1 MTQEK
6 VLLTDECSNAGNE
19 SARELHSGD
28 AVFQE
33 HVMTSPVESLGRR
46 RVEFGLFFFSSSE
59 SVADRDKYGLLMESS
74 KYADEHGFSSVWI
87 PERHFTKEGG
97 LYPNP
102 VVLHAALARETTQIG
117 LRAGSVVLP
126 LHDPIRVAEEWSM
139 VDNLSGG
146 RVGLSF
152 ASGWHPNDFVFFPE
166 KYSDRHEEMYRGIE
180 TVQKLWRGESIT
192 VNGVDGKQIEVRIY
206 PTPLQP
212 SLPVW
217 VTAAGSPLTF
227 EKAGELG
234 ANLLTHLFNQSF
246 EELAEKI
253 KIYREALAAHG
264 HDPQSGRVTVAVPA
278 FVTEDESLIRGEV
291 QESFRR
297 YIRSASYL
305 LKAFAQNKGRQ
316 IDFARLSAQE
326 LDEYIGWICD
336 RLISEKRVLFGT
348 LETCS
353 RSIAELSDLGVDEV
367 ICQLDFGVKPDLVL
381 QNLPYLNQLRERFDY
396 PVAVVAPCVLKDEAI
411 HLNSS
416 AGTPANSIHCAQSY
430 VDPIFSK
437 SDSNVPPERLILDI
451 QARCPEELAGS
462 ELYERLNRRGAEFDS
477 GSQQL
482 ERLWSGDGEAL
493 GQLRLSDA
501 LLWEADAYRVHPALL
516 DACFQL
522 LVTTL
527 PPNETDS
534 DQEPL
539 YEPVG
544 LRSLRVYGRPE
555 KRLWNHAHLRPGK
568 VDGVVEGDVRILNE
582 QGEVVVQALGL
593 QLQRAVHLNLAQL
606 DQGET
611 MAVKSPA
618 KTNANGPEGEEHVL
632 RDSLLLQ
639 EPRERGRL
647 LEVYICEQVA
657 RVLELPASKIDI
669 DQPVNT
675 LGLDSLMAIQL
686 KNRIECDLGVN
697 VPVAT
702 FLRGASVAELSLQ
715 LLPQLTPAWETDSTS
730 RVLGTAPDALV
741 EHPLSKGQKALWFMH
756 QFSTGSAY
764 NTIELAVTIRGA
776 LDIEALQSGF
786 QALTDRHP
794 SLRTVYRAGDEGPV
808 QVVLAS
814 QVADF
819 KVTNAEGWTAPQ
831 LDHHM
836 AEEYRRPFDLEKGPL
851 LRANLFTRSDHE
863 HVFSLA
869 AHHIAVDFLS
879 MEIILNE
886 LQVMYFAAKA
896 GVPAALPHLNAQ
908 YADYVKWQAEML
920 DGVEGER
927 LWGFWQRELAGEL
940 PVLKLPTD
948 RPRPLIPT
956 NRGAIHKFK
965 LDEDQTRQLRS
976 LAKAEK
982 TTLYTVVLAGLNV
995 LLHRYS
1001 RQDDI
1006 LINSPTANRSRS
1018 EFEGMVGFFAN
1029 PVIVRSNLSGNPSF
1043 KAFLAQVSKTVLG
1056 ALDHQDYPFS
1066 LLIEQLQPARDPS
1079 RTPLSD
1085 VVFNLDRPAREGTI
1099 GGMVGRPQLGA
1110 LTMEPMI
1117 IEECVT
1123 RYDLVL
1129 VMIEGE
1135 ESITCG
1141 WQYKSDLFDAS
1152 TIGRMAGHLQTLLSS
1167 ISAHPDW
1174 RLSELEPLT
1183 TIDHTTLTLTGL
1195 VGQRPL
1201 PRRMK
1206 SVKRKAIDLTP
1217 QSTVTTNSIQPG
1229 QSFPLVVYPKMNRL
1243 DPIEWAKGSQDF
1255 IQTKLLEHGA
1265 ILFRGF
1271 KVASAS
1277 EFEQFATAS
1286 CPGLFGDYG
1295 DLPRE
1300 EMGGK
1305 VYGSTPYPSDH
1316 AILPHNESSQLHC
1329 WPLKIWFY
1337 CAKAP
1342 LLGGETPIVDCRKV
1356 YQSLDP
1362 ALRDKFAQQGLMYV
1376 RNYVQGFD
1384 VSWQEFFRTSDRSE
1398 VEAYCRGVGM
1408 EFEWKGA
1415 HGLRTRKICPAV
1427 ATHPKTGE
1435 VVMFNQIQAHHV
1447 SCLEPST
1454 REALLSLFKIDDLP
1468 RNVYYGDGS
1477 VIEDSVVDTLREVYR
1492 KSEVSFPWQEGD
1504 ILMLDNMLS
1513 AHGRSPYTGP
1523 RKILVTMGEMFA
1535 AADLQ
1540 PEGEAML
1547 ANAV

>member
-1 MTQEK
+1 
-6 VLLTDECSNAGNE
+6 
-19 SARELHSGD
+19 
-28 AVFQE
+28 
-33 HVMTSPVESLGRR
+33 MTSPVESVGRR

-59 SVADRDKYGLLMESS
+59 SVADREKYELLMESS
-74 KYADEHGFSSVWI
+74 KYVDENGFSSVWI

-102 VVLHAALARETTQIG
+102 VVLHAALARETRQIG

-126 LHDPIRVAEEWSM
+126 LHNPIRVAEEWAM

-166 KYSDRHEEMYRGIE
+166 KYDDRHEEMYRGMQV
-180 TVQKLWRGESIT
+180 VQKLWQGESIA
-192 VNGVDGKQIEVRIY
+192 VKGVDGKQIEVRIY

-217 VTAAGSPLTF
+217 ITAAGSPQTF

-246 EELAEKI
+246 EELAGKI
-253 KIYREALAAHG
+253 KVYRQSLAAFGHG
-264 HDPQSGRVTVAVPA
+264 PRAGRVTVAVPA
-278 FVTEDESLIRGEV
+278 FVTDDEGLIHGEV

-305 LKAFAQNKGRQ
+305 LKAFAQNKGRPV
-316 IDFARLSAQE
+316 DFARLSTQE
-326 LDEYIGWICD
+326 MDEYVEWICD
-336 RLISEKRVLFGT
+336 RLITEKRVLFGT

-353 RSIAELSDLGVDEV
+353 KAIAELRDLGVDEV
-367 ICQLDFGVKPDLVL
+367 ICQLDFGVKADLVL
-381 QNLPYLNQLRERFDY
+381 ENLPYLNQLRQRFDC
-396 PVAVVAPCVLKDEAI
+396 PADLVAAVAVQDVAI

-416 AGTPANSIHCAQSY
+416 AGSPVNLIQSSSETSA
-430 VDPIFSK
+430 DAIFSEAH
-437 SDSNVPPERLILDI
+437 SDVPQEDLLRHI
-451 QARCPEELAGS
+451 QARCREELASS
-462 ELYERLNRRGAEFDS
+462 EPYERLNRRSAEFDS
-477 GSQQL
+477 GPSKL
-482 ERLWSGDGEAL
+482 ERLWLGEGEAMS
-493 GQLRLSDA
+493 QLRLSDD
-501 LLWEADAYRVHPALL
+501 LLWEAEAHKIHPALL

-527 PPNETDS
+527 SPNGGPSGVPS
-534 DQEPL
+534 DGEAL

-555 KRLWNHAHLRPGK
+555 KRLWNHAHLLAGK
-568 VDGVVEGDVRILNE
+568 ADGVVEGNVRLLNE
-582 QGEVVVQALGL
+582 HGDVLVQALGL
-593 QLQRAVHLNLAQL
+593 QLQRSAHLNLAQL
-606 DQGET
+606 DQRDS
-611 MAVKSPA
+611 MAIQSTS
-618 KTNANGPEGEEHVL
+618 KTDPNGPDGEDRVL
-632 RDSLLLQ
+632 RASLLLH
-639 EPRERGRL
+639 EPKERGRL
-647 LEVYICEQVA
+647 LTDYICQEVA
-657 RVLELPASKIDI
+657 RVLELPATKVAI

-675 LGLDSLMAIQL
+675 IGLDSLMAIQL

-715 LLPQLTPAWETDSTS
+715 LLPQLTPASETDSTT
-730 RVLGTAPDALV
+730 RIFGTVPEALV
-741 EHPLSKGQKALWFMH
+741 EHPLSKGQHALWFMH

-764 NTIELAVTIRGA
+764 NTIELAVTIRGT
-776 LDIEALQSGF
+776 LDIEALQIGF
-786 QALTDRHP
+786 QELTNRHP
-794 SLRTVYRAGDEGPV
+794 SLRTVYRGGNEGPV
-808 QVVLAS
+808 QLVLAS

-819 KVTNAEGWTAPQ
+819 KVTKAEDWSTAQ
-831 LDHHM
+831 LDHRM
-836 AEEYRRPFDLEKGPL
+836 GEEYRRPFDLEKGPL
-851 LRANLFTRSDHE
+851 LRANLFTRSDYE

-879 MEIILNE
+879 MEIILTE
-886 LQVMYFAAKA
+886 LQVMYFAAKD
-896 GVPAALPHLNAQ
+896 GVPAALPPLNAQ

-920 DGVEGER
+920 DGPEGER
-927 LWGFWQRELAGEL
+927 LWEFWQRELAGEL
-940 PVLKLPTD
+940 PVLKLQTD

-965 LDEDQTRQLRS
+965 VDEELTRQLRA
-976 LAKAEK
+976 LAKAEA
-982 TTLYTVVLAGLNV
+982 TTLYTVLLAGLNV

-1006 LINSPTANRSRS
+1006 LINSPTANRSRA
-1018 EFEGMVGFFAN
+1018 EFETMVGYFAN
-1029 PVIVRSNLSGNPSF
+1029 PVIVRSNLSGNPNF
-1043 KAFLAQVSKTVLG
+1043 KAFLAQVSKTVLA
-1056 ALDHQDYPFS
+1056 ALDHQEYPFS
-1066 LLIEQLQPARDPS
+1066 LLIEQLQPVRDPS

-1085 VVFNLDRPAREGTI
+1085 VVFNLDRPGRDGTI
-1099 GGMVGRPQLGA
+1099 GGMVGRQQAGA

-1123 RYDLVL
+1123 RYDVVL

-1141 WQYKSDLFDAS
+1141 WQYKTDLFDAS
-1152 TIGRMAGHLQTLLSS
+1152 TIARMAGHLQTLLSS
-1167 ISAHPDW
+1167 ISAHPDR

-1195 VGQRPL
+1195 SGQRPL
-1201 PRRMK
+1201 ARRMK
-1206 SVKRKAIDLTP
+1206 SVRRKAIDLTP
-1217 QSTVTTNSIQPG
+1217 MGTVETDSILPG
-1229 QSFPLVVYPKMNRL
+1229 QSFPLVVYPKINGL
-1243 DPIEWAKGSQDF
+1243 DPIEWAKGNQDF
-1255 IQTKLLEHGA
+1255 IQTRLLEHGA

-1277 EFEQFATAS
+1277 EFEQFALAS

-1300 EMGGK
+1300 EIGGN
-1305 VYGSTPYPSDH
+1305 VYGSTPYPSDL
-1316 AILPHNESSQLHC
+1316 AILPHNESSQMHR
-1329 WPLKIWFY
+1329 WPLKLWFY
-1337 CAKAP
+1337 CAKAAMQ
-1342 LLGGETPIVDCRKV
+1342 GGETPIVDCRKI
-1356 YQSLDP
+1356 YKSLDP
-1362 ALRDKFAQQGLMYV
+1362 ALRGKFAEKGLMYV

-1384 VSWQEFFRTSDRSE
+1384 VTWQEFFRTSDRSD

-1408 EFEWKGA
+1408 DFEWKGVD
-1415 HGLRTRKICPAV
+1415 GLRTRQICPAV
-1427 ATHPKTGE
+1427 AAHPKTGQT
-1435 VVMFNQIQAHHV
+1435 VMFNQIQAHHV

-1454 REALLSLFKIDDLP
+1454 REALLSLFKIEDLP

-1477 VIEDSVVDTLREVYR
+1477 VIEDSVVDAIREVYR
-1492 KSEVSFPWQEGD
+1492 ESAVSFPWQVGD

-1513 AHGRSPYTGP
+1513 AHGRNPYTGP
-1523 RKILVTMGEMFA
+1523 RKIMVAMGEMFA
-1535 AADLQ
+1535 MADLQ
-1540 PEGEAML
+1540 PVDEAML
-1547 ANAV
+1547 AKAL